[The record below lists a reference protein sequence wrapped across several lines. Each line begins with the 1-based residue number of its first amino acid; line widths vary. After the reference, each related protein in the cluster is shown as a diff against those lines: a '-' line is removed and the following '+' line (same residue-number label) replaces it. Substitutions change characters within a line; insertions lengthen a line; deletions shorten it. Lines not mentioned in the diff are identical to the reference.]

1 MLKKNL
7 QVLAVLLFSGHAYA
21 DAYQAPTEVM
31 VPVAFQA
38 EEHESANDVLSC
50 KEARET
56 AWFQHE
62 LSRTD
67 GGSTPD
73 VQYAECKPDIL
84 ARSTADAD

>member
-7 QVLAVLLFSGHAYA
+7 QVLAVLLFSGYAYA
-21 DAYQAPTEVM
+21 DAYQGPNEVM
-31 VPVAFQA
+31 FVSFPA
-38 EEHESANDVLSC
+38 EEREAANDVLSC

-56 AWFQHE
+56 AWFQRE

-67 GGSTPD
+67 GGPEPD

-84 ARSTADAD
+84 AHSTADAD